1 VIWVVGAQKV
11 VKTTGERIR
20 RIYEHSFPLE
30 DQRAQQVHGMRSGVN
45 KILIMNREINPGQ
58 TTLILAKEEPG
69 F

>member
-1 VIWVVGAQKV
+1 MIWVVGAQKV
-11 VKTTGERIR
+11 VKNTDEGIR

-30 DQRAQQVHGMRSGVN
+30 DQRAQQAYGMRSGVN

-58 TTLILAKEEPG
+58 TTLILVKEELG